1 MRTTWGSASD
11 RGRVRTLNEDALL
24 AHPPVFLVADGMGGH
39 EAGDVASRLA
49 VEEFARLAGLSAV
62 DPADLHACFRRAAQ
76 RIRATFERREGGTT
90 VSGVALGD
98 HEGTAHWLVFNVGD
112 SRVYRWADDE
122 LAQLTVDHSVVQE
135 LVDSGSLTRAAA
147 ERHPERHVLT
157 RALGTGA
164 DPEPDYWT
172 LPARPGDRMLV
183 CSDGV
188 SGELSPEQI
197 ADVLATTPGSGA
209 AAAELVRRAVE
220 AGGRDNA
227 TAVVVDVEVPEDG
240 TAGWL
245 AFGAEGADRTWDET
259 VDGATIP
266 RPRSHQEDSR

>member
-1 MRTTWGSASD
+1 MRTTWGSATD
-11 RGRVRTLNEDALL
+11 RGRVRALNEDALL

-49 VEEFARLAGLSAV
+49 VEEFARLAGLTSV
-62 DPADLHACFRRAAQ
+62 DSADLHSCFRRAAQ

-90 VSGVALGD
+90 VAGVALGEHD
-98 HEGTAHWLVFNVGD
+98 GAAHWLVFNVGD
-112 SRVYRWADDE
+112 SRVYRWSDGE

-135 LVDSGSLTRAAA
+135 LVDSGTLTLAAA

-164 DPEPDYWT
+164 DPEPDYWL
-172 LPARPGDRMLV
+172 LPARPGDRLLV

-188 SGELSPEQI
+188 SGELTP
-197 ADVLATTPGSGA
+197 ADVAEVLAGTAGAGA

-227 TAVVVDVEVPEDG
+227 TAVVVEADPVEDDG
-240 TAGWL
+240 TGWL
-245 AFGAEGADRTWDET
+245 AFGVEGADRTWDET